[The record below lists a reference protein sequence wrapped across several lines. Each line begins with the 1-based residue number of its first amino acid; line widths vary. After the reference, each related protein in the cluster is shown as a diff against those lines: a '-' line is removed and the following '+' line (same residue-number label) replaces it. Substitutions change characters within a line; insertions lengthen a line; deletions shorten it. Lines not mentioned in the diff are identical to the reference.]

1 MVRLMKQTPAI
12 RVAGYTGFILT
23 LAYLFWFL
31 RTVDLSLIYYWQ
43 QTIPFPFADYLPAPG
58 GVSDFLGE
66 RFVEFLIRPMPGAM
80 GVALLVAIVFF
91 SLHLVFRRVKES
103 PLFFILLLAS
113 LIPFVMLFAHYRLPA
128 GLVMSLA
135 TGLLLAALHGL
146 YAPRNLAA
154 GSAYNFITAIIV
166 FLVAGAAGL
175 FILLQAIIIRA
186 VLSKRYLE
194 LVTAIPLLIVPV
206 LYMPLDLSF
215 TLKHAYLGSFMI
227 SKYNE
232 LPLILYFSLF
242 SPLLFLLLYAW
253 LDYLLSRV
261 TLKRSM
267 LISGPGIIL
276 VMAALFFSS
285 RAAVNEQERDNFKI
299 YQASFE
305 KEWGKVIELTKGQT
319 QINQLVQYEVNKAL
333 YHTGQLL
340 DNLFQYPQQFAEKGL
355 FLEGNASSRI
365 AIHMISFYYDM
376 GYANE
381 ARHWATE
388 AQIGLMRH
396 PIVLKTL
403 VMTYTAIGN
412 NAAALKFLRVLSGS
426 GLYRE
431 WCDQVRGMIETN
443 TAGDNWEIRNFRSN
457 NPEVD
462 FFAQTSNPTTKLN
475 AFYMN
480 NPENQMAF
488 EFLIASYLLQH
499 KVGNVA
505 VQLPTFRKFGYGRLP
520 RAVEEAM
527 LIYLTRSPEKKLPL
541 ADYRVNQRTWEEFQD
556 FSRLMSSTKDRD
568 ERIIKVSKYR
578 NTYWYYI
585 TLSSPYATKD

>member
-1 MVRLMKQTPAI
+1 MKQTTAI
-12 RVAGYTGFILT
+12 RISGYTGFILT

-43 QTIPFPFADYLPAPG
+43 QTIPLSFADYLPVPG

-66 RFVEFLIRPMPGAM
+66 RFLEFLTRPLPGIL

-91 SLHLVFRRVKES
+91 SLHLLFRRVKES
-103 PLFFILLLAS
+103 PLFFILLLAA
-113 LIPFVMLFAHYRLPA
+113 LIPFIMLFAHYRLPA

-135 TGLLLAALHGL
+135 TGLLLAALHSL
-146 YAPRNLAA
+146 YAPRKLVA
-154 GSAYNFITAIIV
+154 GSLYNFITAIV
-166 FLVAGAAGL
+166 VYLVAGAAGL
-175 FILLQAIIIRA
+175 YILLQAVIIKA

-194 LVTAIPLLIVPV
+194 LVTALPLLIVPV
-206 LYMPLDLSF
+206 LYLPLDLSY
-215 TLKHAYLGSFMI
+215 TLKHAYLSSFLI
-227 SKYNE
+227 SKYDE
-232 LPLILYFSLF
+232 LPHILYFSLF

-253 LDYLLSRV
+253 LDYLLSRF
-261 TLKRSM
+261 TLKWSI
-267 LISGPGIIL
+267 LISGPGIIV
-276 VMAALFFSS
+276 VMAALYFSS
-285 RAAVNEQERDNFKI
+285 RAAINEQEQDAFKI
-299 YQASFE
+299 YQAGFRG
-305 KEWGKVIELTKGQT
+305 EWAEVIRLTSGRG

-340 DNLFQYPQQFAEKGL
+340 DNLFQYPQQYAEKGL
-355 FLEGNASSRI
+355 FLEGNASIRI

-381 ARHWATE
+381 ARHWANE

-396 PIVLKTL
+396 PVVLKNMI
-403 VMTYTAIGN
+403 MTYTAIGN
-412 NAAALKFLRVLSGS
+412 HAAALKYLRVLSGS
-426 GLYRE
+426 RLYRE
-431 WCDQVRGMIETN
+431 WCDRVRVMIENN
-443 TAGDNWEIRNFRSN
+443 TAGDDLAIQAFIQND
-457 NPEVD
+457 PKVD
-462 FFAQTSNPTTKLN
+462 FFAQTRNPTAKLT
-475 AFYMN
+475 AFYVN

-499 KVGNVA
+499 KLGNVA
-505 VQLPTFRKFGYGRLP
+505 VHLPTFRKFGYGRLP

-527 LIYLTRSPEKKLPL
+527 LVYITRTPESKLPV
-541 ADYRVNQRTWEEFQD
+541 AGYSVSQRSWEEFQD
-556 FSRLMSSTKDRD
+556 FSRLMSSTRDRD